1 MTEPR
6 EYGCVKWPDSGY
18 RDTGEGG
25 MWVYA
30 FVLADAASGFIRC
43 CGPAA
48 TVSLPLP
55 DVVLRDDGDVYPAEW
70 PDWRAP
76 DDLSA
81 KDAAT
86 EDGRRKYRIR
96 VERWIRDRYHHG
108 RDVLAAVC
116 VGTSA
121 CSWHHEDLGYWTCTP
136 GELTDGGADLLRGLE
151 KLYGIA
157 PVLVTF
163 LDT

>member
-86 EDGRRKYRIR
+86 EDGRRKRGGSGTATTTVATCSPLSASAR
-96 VERWIRDRYHHG
+96 RPVRGTTKTSGTG
-108 RDVLAAVC
+108 RA
-116 VGTSA
+116 
-121 CSWHHEDLGYWTCTP
+121 
-136 GELTDGGADLLRGLE
+136 R
-151 KLYGIA
+151 
-157 PVLVTF
+157 PVS
-163 LDT
+163 